1 MELLDPPVICET
13 WDTPYIYHPDDICDV
28 HLPDGAYIDE
38 EGNIVYPEGGGE
50 PVDNGG
56 TEPDA
61 GDGE

>member
-13 WDTPYIYHPDDICDV
+13 WDTPYIYHPDDICTT

-38 EGNIVYPEGGGE
+38 EGNIIYGEGGE
-50 PVDNGG
+50 PGEGG
-56 TEPDA
+56 DAEPQN